1 MKAGPVKR
9 ILIVA
14 NTLLLAACSEQKAPP
29 PPPPPTVSVA
39 TPLQRK
45 VVDWDD
51 YTGRFEAPQDVT
63 VKAQATGTV
72 TKVLFKN
79 GQDVKAGQPLFQID
93 RRPYLAAVEQAK
105 AQIGSAQAALTNARQ
120 VESRTKSLLDAQAVS
135 REEFE
140 NNQAGVRTAT
150 ANLAAAKAAL
160 LAAQVKLDY
169 ATTRAPFAGRASD
182 RRVNVGD
189 AVTDGTTVMTRVV
202 SLDPI
207 WFTFEGAESFYLK
220 NLRQDARGE
229 RRSSR
234 YKANPVEIQLAD
246 ETDYRWK
253 GHMAFLDSTIDPDSG
268 TIRAKAI
275 VANPTH
281 FLTPGMYGRA
291 RLLGS
296 GSYTAMLI
304 PDEAVVTDQSRK
316 LAMVVGRD
324 NKAVQR
330 IVETGPQVEG
340 LRVVRAG
347 LAPTD
352 LVILDGLGRLRPGAP
367 ISPKRTTI
375 KPREADTAPTVPLS
389 TPPSA
394 EATAASAK

>member
-1 MKAGPVKR
+1 MKRYLLPTAV
-9 ILIVA
+9 
-14 NTLLLAACSEQKAPP
+14 LLASCSGEQKPP

-39 TPLQRK
+39 VPLQRK

-63 VKAQATGTV
+63 VKARATGTV

-79 GQDVKAGQPLFQID
+79 GQDVKAGQQLFEID
-93 RRPYLAAVEQAK
+93 RRPYLAALEQAK
-105 AQIGSAQAALTNARQ
+105 AQVGSAQAALTNARQ
-120 VESRTKSLLDAQAVS
+120 VEKRTQGLLDVQAVS

-140 NNQAGVRTAT
+140 NNQAQVRTAQ
-150 ANLAAAKAAL
+150 ANLAAAKAAML
-160 LAAQVKLDY
+160 NAQVRLDY
-169 ATTRAPFAGRASD
+169 TITRAPFAGRVSD

-246 ETDYRWK
+246 ETDYRWHGK
-253 GHMAFLDSTIDPDSG
+253 MTFLDAAIDPNSG
-268 TIRAKAI
+268 TIRAKA
-275 VANPTH
+275 VVDNKDH

-296 GSYTAMLI
+296 GNYTAMLV
-304 PDEAVVTDQSRK
+304 PDEAIVTDQARK
-316 LAMVVGRD
+316 LAMVVSRD
-324 NKAVQR
+324 NKATPR
-330 IVETGPQVEG
+330 PVETGPLVEG

-367 ISPKRTTI
+367 VTPKKTEI
-375 KPREADTAPTVPLS
+375 KPREADTAPTVPLT